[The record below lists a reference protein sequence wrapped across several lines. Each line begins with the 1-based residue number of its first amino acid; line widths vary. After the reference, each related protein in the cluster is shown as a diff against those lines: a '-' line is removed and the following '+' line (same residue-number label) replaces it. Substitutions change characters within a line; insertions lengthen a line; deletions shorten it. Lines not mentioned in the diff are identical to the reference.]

1 MDIKYFKNRKIT
13 AFLKFVIG
21 VFIIALVLYKVGF
34 TKTITILFEA
44 NLLILFSAFMIFILV
59 LIIMSFRW
67 KNFLNAVANQP
78 INILFSLKMIFIG
91 LFFAEF
97 TPGRVGDASRAYI
110 AKIRGHIPFSKGL
123 PMFIVE
129 RLFDI
134 GIIAML
140 ALTSFLFMSKSEL
153 LTDES
158 IYSILVPAFLT
169 VMVIFSVFFV
179 VILKPH
185 IFHALLDFFVK
196 NIFKRINAFK
206 RMDIDASNISQ
217 NFSGSL
223 NELGKNRRII
233 LINVLLSIG
242 MWLLHVFRIY
252 LVAMSLGA
260 DVGLKYFLFIVP
272 VMYMLAIIP
281 LTVGGLGIMEM
292 GAATLYA
299 LVGVP
304 IEISIAIPLVDR
316 MLTAPFYV
324 VVGYVLS
331 TYEFKDIFKFKYEHN
346 KEYR

>member
-1 MDIKYFKNRKIT
+1 
-13 AFLKFVIG
+13 
-21 VFIIALVLYKVGF
+21 
-34 TKTITILFEA
+34 
-44 NLLILFSAFMIFILV
+44 
-59 LIIMSFRW
+59 
-67 KNFLNAVANQP
+67 
-78 INILFSLKMIFIG
+78 MIFIG

-97 TPGRVGDASRAYI
+97 TPGRVGDASRVYI
-110 AKIRGHIPFSKGL
+110 AKLRGHIPFSKGL

-140 ALTSFLFMSKSEL
+140 ALAGFLFMSESEL

-158 IYSILVPAFLT
+158 IYAILVPAFLT
-169 VMVIFSVFFV
+169 VIVIFSVFFV
-179 VILKPH
+179 VISKPH
-185 IFHALLDFFVK
+185 IFHALLEFFVK

-206 RMDIDASNISQ
+206 RMDIDASNISL

-223 NELGKNRRII
+223 NELGNNRRII

-260 DVGLKYFLFIVP
+260 NVGLKYFLFIVP

-292 GAATLYA
+292 GASALYA
-299 LVGVP
+299 LVGIP
-304 IEISIAIPLVDR
+304 MEISIAIPLVDR

-324 VVGYVLS
+324 VVGYILS
-331 TYEFKDIFKFKYEHN
+331 TYEFKDIFK
-346 KEYR
+346 

>member
-13 AFLKFVIG
+13 TFLKFLIG
-21 VFIIALVLYKVGF
+21 VFIIALILYKVGF
-34 TKTITILFEA
+34 TKTIKVFFDA
-44 NLLILFSAFMIFILV
+44 NLLILFSAFMTFILV

-67 KNFLNAVANQP
+67 KNFLNTVANPP
-78 INILFSLKMIFIG
+78 INIMSSLKMIFIG

-97 TPGRVGDASRAYI
+97 TPGRIGDASRVYI
-110 AKIRGHIPFSKGL
+110 AKLRHHIPFSKGL

-129 RLFDI
+129 RLLDI
-134 GIIAML
+134 GIITIL
-140 ALTSFLFMSKSEL
+140 ALIGFFFISESEL
-153 LTDES
+153 LTKEG

-169 VMVIFSVFFV
+169 VIIIFSVFFF

-185 IFHALLDFFVK
+185 LFRDLLEFFVK

-206 RMDIDASNISQ
+206 KIDIDASNISQ
-217 NFSGSL
+217 NFYGSL

-233 LINVLLSIG
+233 PINVLLSIG
-242 MWLLHVFRIY
+242 MWFLHVFRIY

-260 DVGLKYFLFIVP
+260 DVGLKCFLFIVP

-292 GAATLYA
+292 GAAALYA
-299 LVGVP
+299 LAGVP

-316 MLTAPFYV
+316 MLCAPFYV

-331 TYEFKDIFKFKYEHN
+331 IHEFKGVFN
-346 KEYR
+346 LTLSN